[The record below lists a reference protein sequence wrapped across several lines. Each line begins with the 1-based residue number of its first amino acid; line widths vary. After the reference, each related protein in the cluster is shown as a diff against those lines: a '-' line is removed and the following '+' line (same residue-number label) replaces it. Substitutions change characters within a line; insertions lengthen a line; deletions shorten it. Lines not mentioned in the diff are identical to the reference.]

1 MLECIVFAIDCPY
14 CTCNGK
20 CMLSNPQEECED
32 YYFYLEDAGAGDM
45 MILTSEKQER
55 AAMPL

>member
-32 YYFYLEDAGAGDM
+32 YYFYLEDAGADDM
-45 MILTSEKQER
+45 MILTGTKE
-55 AAMPL
+55 